1 VPLHRAGRFAA
12 LGASAEGFG
21 VRCQRH
27 RFGLSHPGWI
37 KCQAPWRKRRRRP
50 ALGAGLCRRTYSSPK
65 VIHKR
70 RKDALLACSEPVVNN
85 FGGLA
90 KWVCKSFTIWL
101 NRRVERAGSGRRIP
115 HSNVMTVL
123 WRFSLRDPA
132 SCRKGILRTFRLQVQ
147 KMQRRT
153 SISAS
158 IRQGLRVQHHNHI
171 NPQLL

>member
-1 VPLHRAGRFAA
+1 VPKA
-12 LGASAEGFG
+12 LECGANGTALASPTQGGQSARHSGESG
-21 VRCQRH
+21 VAVPRLRV
-27 RFGLSHPGWI
+27 GE
-37 KCQAPWRKRRRRP
+37 
-50 ALGAGLCRRTYSSPK
+50 LCRRTYSSPK